1 MFKRSLNRAVV
12 HVKLSTVSPLLIRAG
27 DTGLD
32 PSQADLCAVRTHHGH
47 FGETV
52 YIPGSSLKGV
62 VRSAAEALVRLD
74 GNNNGRDG
82 LGACDPLDHKTSCGG
97 RQKRGDQA
105 TAAVY
110 AAHCLACRTFGSTA
124 MKGRISIRDL
134 FPWPGDGR
142 ELDVEQRR
150 NAAKANALEGRHGV
164 AIDRIMGSVKI
175 GPFDLEMVPAG
186 VAFFGE
192 IALENFQAWQ
202 LGMLACALDELRQGF
217 AQLGSTKSR
226 GLGVVRPTIERIVY
240 EQTAQA
246 GEVPKGIGLLDS
258 EAALRQYALKKDRDL
273 PSAVGE
279 VRGLSRRFVIEGES
293 ADKWLDSA
301 ITAMR
306 DIS

>member
-12 HVKLSTVSPLLIRAG
+12 HVRLSTVSPLLIRAG

-47 FGETV
+47 YGETV

-62 VRSAAEALVRLD
+62 VRSSAEALVRVD
-74 GNNNGRDG
+74 GDKNGRDG
-82 LGACDPLDHKTSCGG
+82 VGACDPLDHKLSCGG
-97 RQKRGDQA
+97 RQKRGEQA
-105 TAAVY
+105 TAAVH
-110 AAHCLACRTFGSTA
+110 AGHCLACRTFGSTA

-142 ELDVEQRR
+142 DLKEEQRR
-150 NAAKANALEGRHGV
+150 NAEKANALEGRHGV

-186 VAFFGE
+186 VDFFGE
-192 IALENFQAWQ
+192 VALENFQAWQ
-202 LGMLACALDELRQGF
+202 LGMLASALDEFRQGF

-246 GEVPKGIGLLDS
+246 GEAPKGIGLLDS
-258 EAALRQYALKKDRDL
+258 EAALRPYGLKKDQEL
-273 PSAVGE
+273 PTAVGE
-279 VRGLSRRFVIEGES
+279 VRGLSRRFVISGES
-293 ADKWLDSA
+293 AEKWLDSA
-301 ITAMR
+301 VTSMR
-306 DIS
+306 DL

>member
-1 MFKRSLNRAVV
+1 
-12 HVKLSTVSPLLIRAG
+12 
-27 DTGLD
+27 
-32 PSQADLCAVRTHHGH
+32 
-47 FGETV
+47 
-52 YIPGSSLKGV
+52 
-62 VRSAAEALVRLD
+62 
-74 GNNNGRDG
+74 
-82 LGACDPLDHKTSCGG
+82 
-97 RQKRGDQA
+97 
-105 TAAVY
+105 
-110 AAHCLACRTFGSTA
+110 

-202 LGMLACALDELRQGF
+202 LGMLASALDEFRQGF